1 MQSEDY
7 AAAAQLRDR
16 IAQLESQ
23 DPLLA
28 AQVEL
33 EAAVREERFEVGCR
47 YWVRLLSLV
56 SSAHYEREGCE
67 AETAFQDGRLI

>member
-16 IAQLESQ
+16 ITELESQ

-28 AQVEL
+28 AQAEL
-33 EAAVREERFEVGCR
+33 EAAVREERFEVGR
-47 YWVRLLSLV
+47 
-56 SSAHYEREGCE
+56 
-67 AETAFQDGRLI
+67 